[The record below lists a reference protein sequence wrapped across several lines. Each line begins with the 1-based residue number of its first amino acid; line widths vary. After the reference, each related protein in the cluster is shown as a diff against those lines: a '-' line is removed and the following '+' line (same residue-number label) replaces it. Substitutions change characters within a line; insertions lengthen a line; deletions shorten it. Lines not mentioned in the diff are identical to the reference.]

1 MAHRFM
7 THRFSFNSSMLR
19 WGILLLLTVTIGVIP
34 LTISHAQQ
42 SSGTLKQNT
51 AFQVAL
57 IGDLPYSPQEEQE
70 FTNLVT
76 DVNGSDVA
84 FVVHDGDIKSGAA
97 PCTDALFLSR
107 RSLFET
113 FKKPFVLV
121 PGDNEWTDCHRAGDD
136 PLERLKKLRELFFAT
151 ETSLGQPTLL
161 LERQSKTP
169 KFADYREN
177 VRWQRGPVLFV
188 GLHIVGSNNNLG
200 RTPDMDRE
208 FQARNQA
215 NLAWLKSSFALARDQ
230 KLGGVMLIIQA
241 NPWFEHKPEQRK
253 GFNDFLTELQA
264 EVAQFGKPVVLV
276 HGDSHQFQ
284 INKPLYGST
293 GERLMNFTRL
303 ETFGTPDIHWVKA
316 TIDPND
322 PQLFRFDLMLV
333 KANLKSA
340 S

>member
-1 MAHRFM
+1 M
-7 THRFSFNSSMLR
+7 
-19 WGILLLLTVTIGVIP
+19 
-34 LTISHAQQ
+34 SHAQQ
-42 SSGTLKQNT
+42 PDTLEKNI

-70 FTNLVT
+70 FTHLVT

-84 FVVHDGDIKSGAA
+84 FVVHDGDIKNGAA
-97 PCTDALFLSR
+97 PCTDELFLSR
-107 RSLFET
+107 RALFET

-121 PGDNEWTDCHRAGDD
+121 PGDNEWTDCHRAGDN
-136 PLERLKKLRELFFAT
+136 PLERLKKLRELFFTA
-151 ETSLGQPTLL
+151 ETSLGPPTLM

-188 GLHIVGSNNNLG
+188 GLHVVGSNNNLG
-200 RTPDMDRE
+200 RTLEMDRE

-215 NLAWLKSSFALARDQ
+215 NLAWLKSSFALAREQ
-230 KLGGVMLIIQA
+230 KLSGVMLIIQA
-241 NPWFEHKPEQRK
+241 NPWFERKPEKRT
-253 GFNDFLTELQA
+253 GFNDFLSALQA

-284 INKPLYGST
+284 INKPLSSPT

-333 KANLKSA
+333 KANLKPRV
-340 S
+340 